1 MENYVH
7 KVQYYETDRMGI
19 THHSNYIRW
28 MEEARVYFLEVNNCG
43 YGKIEKIG
51 FSSPVLGIECSYKRT
66 TTFDDEVEIEIKMT
80 EYNSVK
86 MVYEYVMKNKTT
98 GEVAFVGKSSH
109 CFINGEGR
117 PINLKKY
124 APEIDADLYRLL
136 EENN

>member
-28 MEEARVYFLEVNNCG
+28 MEEARVYFLNNNGCG
-43 YGKIEKIG
+43 YSEIEKLG
-51 FSSPVLGIECSYKRT
+51 FSSPVLGIECNYKKT
-66 TTFDDEVEIEIKMT
+66 TTFDDVVEIEIKLA

-86 MVYEYVMKNKTT
+86 MVYEYVMTNRTT
-98 GEVAFVGKSSH
+98 GEVAFTGKSSH

-124 APEIDADLYRLL
+124 VPEIDEKIYKML
-136 EENN
+136 

>member
-1 MENYVH
+1 MENYIH

-28 MEEARVYFLEVNNCG
+28 MEEARVYFLDTHDCG

-66 TTFDDEVEIEIKMT
+66 TTFADEVEIEIKMT

-98 GEVAFVGKSSH
+98 GEVVFIGKSSH
-109 CFINGEGR
+109 CFINNEGR